1 MKTGKYLGTLSSL
14 EEALGQMAV
23 DQNVKAVMVFAA
35 DEQRPDSLDFEKALQ
50 AFDKPM
56 IGGVFPEI
64 IAEGKRRKTGF
75 LLYPMSCEMTTAII
89 QLDGNKEK
97 IEEILDDALAGNQ
110 HTFASLITFVDAF
123 APTKGSYVGELYNYF
138 GPLLNYFG
146 GGAGSL
152 SFKPFPCIIHNG
164 ALFENA
170 AVIALLEEQVSVGVA
185 HGWTAISKPLKVTE
199 TIGNSIVSIDWKP
212 AFEVYKE
219 IIKQHSG
226 QEIDEQ
232 NFFSVAKSY
241 PLGLVKLDDEMIIRD
256 PYATQ
261 SELLHI
267 VDEVPQDEY
276 VCVMNGNMDSLL
288 AGAAH
293 AVKAAGET
301 MKQSNTASFCIDC
314 ISRVLYMGDNFQ
326 NELDIINEDSAMN
339 GILSIGEIAN
349 PGHVFLEIFNKTI
362 VVAKWKSGH

>member
-1 MKTGKYLGTLSSL
+1 MKTGKYFETLSSL
-14 EEALGQMAV
+14 KEGLDQLAA

-35 DEQRPDSLDFEKALQ
+35 DEERPDAKIFEETLQ

-64 IAEGKRRKTGF
+64 IAEGQRRQKGF
-75 LLYPMSCEMTTAII
+75 LLFPMFCQMTTAIV
-89 QLDGNKEK
+89 QFNGNKEK
-97 IEEILDDALAGNQ
+97 IEEILDDALAGSQ

-123 APTKGSYVGELYNYF
+123 APAKACYVGELYNYF

-152 SFKPFPCIIHNG
+152 SFKPFQCIVHNG
-164 ALFENA
+164 KLYENA
-170 AVIALLEEQVSVGVA
+170 AVIALLEEQLNVGVA

-199 TIGNSIVSIDWKP
+199 INGNSIVSIDWKP
-212 AFEVYKE
+212 AFEVYKG

-226 QEIDEQ
+226 QDIDEES
-232 NFFSVAKSY
+232 FFSIAKSY

-256 PYATQ
+256 PYATNG
-261 SELLHI
+261 SLLHI

-276 VCVMNGNMDSLL
+276 VCVMNGNLDSLL
-288 AGAAH
+288 SGAAH
-293 AVKAAGET
+293 AFKAAGEALEH
-301 MKQSNTASFCIDC
+301 SNTVSFCIDC
-314 ISRVLYMGDNFQ
+314 ISRVLYMGDSFT
-326 NELDIINEDSAMN
+326 NELDIINKDAAMN

-362 VVAKWKSGH
+362 VVAKWKSVQ